1 MARGHEWKAERIRRD
16 VPFLERARGRLRHRL
31 MGALRELAGAG
42 EAVAYDV
49 APFAQFVSVAVD
61 ALLDTFGQVYPRAA
75 RTALEIASGAVR
87 FARRDPQLPDFL
99 RRWYRAEAERHLS
112 RYAARER
119 ELIRRVVQR
128 AYLRGGDA
136 REVARE
142 VSRRIL
148 SVAGWQ
154 AERIARTELMRFY
167 NLAHYGVYQ
176 SLPRGVVVGYE
187 YSVVLDD
194 RTSHVCRGLA
204 GKRVEA
210 HRLRHLPPFH
220 PHCRTV
226 LIPIFAAEQA
236 EEGVAYVD
244 PEALSIPPG
253 WGNIEGLPL
262 PQSVDVGRVVGV
274 GVGSRSAAAGVVAP
288 VGGLVFPESGEGL
301 EVVGE
306 LGGSTGAVL
315 VRDGRGQLWVRKYG
329 VSEAQVLHE
338 HLAHALYRAVGVA
351 APESRVYVD
360 GRGRAYLL
368 SEYVGDGRQLRELAG
383 EALERAHE
391 ALRRGFVMDALLEN
405 YDVVGLERDNILVRG
420 DGTVVRVDNGG
431 SFSTRA
437 GGGRKSYRA
446 ELQALWSLRGRRLLD
461 GRAYRSAATE
471 VFGGV
476 DLEALLGQMG
486 EVLGRRDALEAVL
499 GRFESGLP
507 AGVSRGALA
516 EVRGSIEVLR
526 ARLRLLEALYAGL
539 VDMREDFVDDYVE
552 RWGLFY
558 EALLS
563 DGEQVLR
570 DVVERYR
577 GVLDVA
583 SRARFLSDVGDA
595 VSRARDGNVEQ
606 LWRVYEGR
614 GVEDVERVRAAADRM
629 VAHHK
634 VWSDKE
640 YAYVMRQLANRFM
653 RRFETAEFEYAQY
666 VGRSIEAI
674 VAGDAE
680 RSGLDVSHYERG
692 FMAMHAMSYAVLRR
706 LCVEPPSPVF
716 GADGTIRVGRVLA
729 DDAELRGESSLRV
742 LATGSSPYQVFRVAR
757 LWALGV
763 ARVPVRRI
771 LTNVLLNTEF
781 YYNES
786 EHLLMGG
793 QRWGL
798 VFGAEMKDEMEP
810 VLGHIEG
817 DIKMRYSVL
826 LRIMQ
831 IWERS
836 GDEEFVRALR
846 DLWRELRAAH
856 GQL

>member
-75 RTALEIASGAVR
+75 RTALEIASGGVR

-142 VSRRIL
+142 VARRIL

-194 RTSHVCRGLA
+194 RTSHICRGLA
-204 GKRVEA
+204 GKRVAA

-244 PEALSIPPG
+244 PAALPIPPG

-262 PQSVDVGRVVGV
+262 PQGVDVGRVVGV
-274 GVGSRSAAAGVVAP
+274 GVGSRSAASVVVAP
-288 VGGLVFPESGEGL
+288 VGGLVFPESGESL

-306 LGGSTGAVL
+306 LGGSTGAAL

-368 SEYVGDGRQLRELAG
+368 SEYIGDGRQLRELAG

-486 EVLGRRDALEAVL
+486 EVLGRRAAIEGVLARFESALPAGAPRDALE
-499 GRFESGLP
+499 
-507 AGVSRGALA
+507 
-516 EVRGSIEVLR
+516 EVRGNIGVLR

-539 VDMREDFVDDYVE
+539 VDMRADFVDDYVE

-570 DVVERYR
+570 DVVGRYR

-595 VSRARDGNVEQ
+595 VGRAREANVEQ
-606 LWRVYEGR
+606 LWGVYASR
-614 GVEDVERVRAAADRM
+614 GVEDVGRVRAAADRM
-629 VAHHK
+629 VEQHA
-634 VWSDKE
+634 WGTRND
-640 YAYVMRQLANRFM
+640 YAYAMRQLANRFM

-680 RSGLDVSHYERG
+680 RSGLDVLHYERG

-706 LCVEPPSPVF
+706 LCGEPPSPVF

-729 DDAELRGESSLRV
+729 VDAELRGESSLRV
-742 LATGSSPYQVFRVAR
+742 LSTSSSPYRVFDVER
-757 LWALGV
+757 LWGLGV

-771 LTNVLLNTEF
+771 LTTMLLSDKL
-781 YYNES
+781 YSNEM
-786 EHLLMGG
+786 EYLLVGG
-793 QRWGL
+793 QRWQL
-798 VFGAEMKDEMEP
+798 VFGLEMKDEMEQ
-810 VLGHIEG
+810 VLGKTDWGAIRLRVMQLWDELDDGALEG
-817 DIKMRYSVL
+817 
-826 LRIMQ
+826 
-831 IWERS
+831 
-836 GDEEFVRALR
+836 ALWQ
-846 DLWRELRAAH
+846 LWREVRAVH
-856 GQL
+856 GRL

>member
-1 MARGHEWKAERIRRD
+1 MSGHAWKAERIRRD
-16 VPFLERARGRLRHRL
+16 VPFLERVRGRLRHRL
-31 MGALRELAGAG
+31 MEALRGLAGAG

-49 APFAQFVSVAVD
+49 APFARFVSEGVE
-61 ALLDTFGQVYPRAA
+61 ALLEAFEVVYPRAA
-75 RTALEIASGAVR
+75 RTALAIASGSLR

-99 RRWYRAEAERHLS
+99 RRWYRAEAERHLG

-119 ELIRRVVQR
+119 EVIRRVVQR
-128 AYLRGGDA
+128 AYLQGQDA
-136 REVARE
+136 REVSRE

-148 SVAGWQ
+148 RVAGWQ

-167 NLAHYGVYQ
+167 NLAHYGVYR

-226 LIPIFAAEQA
+226 LIPIFAEEQA

-244 PEALSIPPG
+244 PEELKIPPG

-262 PQSVDVGRVVGV
+262 PQSVEVLRVADV
-274 GVGSRSAAAGVVAP
+274 GVGSRSAVPVVVAP
-288 VGGLVFPESGEGL
+288 VGGRLVFPESGEGL

-329 VSEAQVLHE
+329 VSEVQVLHE

-351 APESRVYVD
+351 APASRVYVD
-360 GRGRAYLL
+360 DGGRAYLL
-368 SEYVGDGRQLRELAG
+368 SEYVSDGRRLSALAG
-383 EALERAHE
+383 EALERARA
-391 ALRRGFVMDALLEN
+391 ALRGGFVMDALLEN
-405 YDVVGLERDNILVRG
+405 YDVVGLEADNVLVRG

-437 GGGRKSYRA
+437 GGGQRSYVPS
-446 ELQALWSLRGRRLLD
+446 LQSLWSLRGRRLLD
-461 GRAYRSAATE
+461 GQVYRSVATE
-471 VFGGV
+471 VFGGI
-476 DLEALLGQMG
+476 DLEALVVQMG
-486 EVLGRRDALEAVL
+486 EVLARRGALEAVL
-499 GRFESGLP
+499 RRFESELP
-507 AGVSRGALA
+507 AGVSSGALA

-526 ARLRLLEALYAGL
+526 RRLRLLESLYAGL
-539 VDMREDFVDDYVE
+539 VDMRADFVDDYVE

-563 DGEQVLR
+563 DGAQVLGE
-570 DVVERYR
+570 VVGRYR

-583 SRARFLSDVGDA
+583 LRARFLSDVGDA
-595 VSRARDGNVEQ
+595 VMRARESNVEQ
-606 LWRVYEGR
+606 LWGVYRAR
-614 GVEDVERVRAAADRM
+614 GVEEVERVRAAADRM
-629 VAHHK
+629 VQQHAWGTRH
-634 VWSDKE
+634 E

-653 RRFETAEFEYAQY
+653 RRFEVAEFEYPQY
-666 VGRSIEAI
+666 VGRSVEAI
-674 VAGDAE
+674 VAGDVE

-692 FMAMHAMSYAVLRR
+692 FMALHAMSYAVLRR
-706 LCVEPPSPVF
+706 LCGESPSPVF
-716 GADGTIRVGRVLA
+716 GVDGTVRVGRVLT
-729 DDAELRGESSLRV
+729 DDAELRGESSFRV
-742 LATGSSPYQVFRVAR
+742 LSTSSSPYRVFDVERF
-757 LWALGV
+757 WALGV

-771 LTNVLLNTEF
+771 LANMLLTDKL
-781 YYNES
+781 YGNEM
-786 EHLLMGG
+786 EYLVVGG
-793 QRWGL
+793 QRWRL
-798 VFGAEMKDEMEP
+798 VFGAEMKDEMEQ
-810 VLGHIEG
+810 VLKEVDSGAV
-817 DIKMRYSVL
+817 R
-826 LRIMQ
+826 LRVMQ
-831 IWERS
+831 LW
-836 GDEEFVRALR
+836 DELDDGALDDALWR
-846 DLWRELRAAH
+846 LWREVRAAH

>member
-1 MARGHEWKAERIRRD
+1 
-16 VPFLERARGRLRHRL
+16 

-49 APFAQFVSVAVD
+49 APFAKFVSVAVD

-119 ELIRRVVQR
+119 EVVRRVVQR

-194 RTSHVCRGLA
+194 RTSHICRGLA
-204 GKRVEA
+204 GKRVAA
-210 HRLRHLPPFH
+210 HQLRHLPPFH

-226 LIPIFAAEQA
+226 LIPIFASEQA

-244 PEALSIPPG
+244 PAELPIPPG

-274 GVGSRSAAAGVVAP
+274 GVGSRSAASVVVAP

-329 VSEAQVLHE
+329 VSEVQVLHE

-405 YDVVGLERDNILVRG
+405 YDVVGLERDNILVRQ

-437 GGGRKSYRA
+437 QGGPKSYTA
-446 ELQALWSLRGRRLLD
+446 SLQSLWSLRGHRLLN
-461 GRAYRSAATE
+461 GQVYRNAATE
-471 VFGGV
+471 VFSEIGL
-476 DLEALLGQMG
+476 DALLRQMD
-486 EVLGRRDALEAVL
+486 EVLEKRGAIERVL
-499 GRFESGLP
+499 HHFESGLP
-507 AGVSRGALA
+507 EGVPQESLRV
-516 EVRGSIEVLR
+516 VRRNIGVLR
-526 ARLRLLEALYAGL
+526 ERLRLLEQLRAGL
-539 VDMREDFVDDYVE
+539 ADLREDFVDDYVE

-570 DVVERYR
+570 DVVGRYR

-595 VSRARDGNVEQ
+595 VLNAREANVKQ
-606 LWRVYEGR
+606 LWGVYVSR

-629 VAHHK
+629 VEQHA
-634 VWSDKE
+634 WGTRND

-706 LCVEPPSPVF
+706 LCGEPPSPVF
-716 GADGTIRVGRVLA
+716 GADGTIRVGRVLTV
-729 DDAELRGESSLRV
+729 DAELRGESSLRV
-742 LATGSSPYQVFRVAR
+742 LSTSSSPFRVFDLER
-757 LWALGV
+757 LWGLGV

-771 LTNVLLNTEF
+771 LTTMLLSDKL
-781 YYNES
+781 YSNEM
-786 EHLLMGG
+786 EYLLVGG
-793 QRWGL
+793 QRWQL
-798 VFGAEMKDEMEP
+798 VFGLEMKDEMKQ
-810 VLGHIEG
+810 VLGKTDWGAIRLRVMQLWDELDDGALEG
-817 DIKMRYSVL
+817 
-826 LRIMQ
+826 
-831 IWERS
+831 
-836 GDEEFVRALR
+836 ALWQ
-846 DLWRELRAAH
+846 LWREVRAAH